1 MVPKHLQTAR
11 GGDVTYR
18 KEIGFPIN
26 PTKEDIKRLKQQV
39 AKDRFKVVDGK
50 GESKK
55 ENSQVKR

>member
-1 MVPKHLQTAR
+1 M
-11 GGDVTYR
+11 TYR

-50 GESKK
+50 GESKE